1 MLAFSDFS
9 NLGVDYEIYQKKK
22 GNDGNNTGRT
32 PLLPKPWPEK
42 YPSCAPNSGDFRP
55 STQIGHN
62 VASNRSVF

>member
-22 GNDGNNTGRT
+22 GNDGNNTG
-32 PLLPKPWPEK
+32 PFLPKPWPEK
-42 YPSCAPNSGDFRP
+42 YPSCAPNSGDFP